1 MKKRLFSTLA
11 AAVIAAASFTMYVNA
26 DFSKTNTYKEG
37 MFDDVPK
44 SQWYAESVKEA
55 YEFGL
60 MQGVSAK
67 EFSPSSTLTVAQG
80 ITIASRIYSIKNNKT
95 IPDVSGE
102 WYSKY
107 VDFAVANGF
116 LEKDKFD
123 DYNRKIK
130 RIEIAELLSDA
141 SGDLPKINNIDNN
154 IFPDFGACSVSGAK
168 ITKLYA
174 AGVLTGNDEY
184 GTFEPYS
191 DLKRSEISAM
201 AVRIADSAQRVKKTF
216 KSGGVRKYS
225 DAYYLIDTFTGSGRN
240 GLANGWIF
248 DNRFELTNTSGTEK
262 FELLDSSDEKF
273 YALIR
278 DIEPVNDGVLHLELF
293 VRAAGNDDGIYIAFE
308 NADEQKLV
316 SLVP

>member
-116 LEKDKFD
+116 LKKDKFD

-141 SGDLPKINNIDNN
+141 CGDLP
-154 IFPDFGACSVSGAK
+154 
-168 ITKLYA
+168 
-174 AGVLTGNDEY
+174 
-184 GTFEPYS
+184 
-191 DLKRSEISAM
+191 
-201 AVRIADSAQRVKKTF
+201 
-216 KSGGVRKYS
+216 
-225 DAYYLIDTFTGSGRN
+225 
-240 GLANGWIF
+240 
-248 DNRFELTNTSGTEK
+248 
-262 FELLDSSDEKF
+262 
-273 YALIR
+273 
-278 DIEPVNDGVLHLELF
+278 
-293 VRAAGNDDGIYIAFE
+293 
-308 NADEQKLV
+308 
-316 SLVP
+316 